1 MGVVPDV
8 SQLPFR
14 FFNFKPYSMSACSPV
29 AEVIA
34 SSTREVVAEV
44 YDGALVP
51 AFGSW
56 VEVETESGAVLYGLV
71 SHAETGSIEPGRQA
85 VALGAGY
92 DRDTLRREMPQLLA
106 LIRTTVR
113 VQILAYWDGEARHP
127 AEAGRAGRPLVRQTL
142 PPRPA
147 ALHDRV
153 LACGD
158 ETVAGFGAPFDYVR
172 TLARSPDPAVPADD
186 LLAAALGGLY
196 RAYGRGEA
204 GQRVLIEA
212 GRALA
217 RLLDDDHE
225 RLQSILRRVV

>member
-1 MGVVPDV
+1 
-8 SQLPFR
+8 
-14 FFNFKPYSMSACSPV
+14 MSACPPV

-44 YDGALVP
+44 YPEAEVP

-71 SHAETGSIEPGRQA
+71 SHAETGSVEPGRQA
-85 VALGAGY
+85 TALGADY
-92 DRDTLRREMPQLLA
+92 DRETLRREMPQLLA
-106 LIRTTVR
+106 LIRTVVR
-113 VQILAYWDGEARHP
+113 VQILAFWDGKSRRDPGSGPGQAP
-127 AEAGRAGRPLVRQTL
+127 QPVVRQTL
-142 PPRPA
+142 PPQPA

-153 LACGD
+153 HTCGD
-158 ETVAGFGAPFDYVR
+158 ETVARFGAPYDYVR
-172 TLARSPDPAVPADD
+172 TLARHPDPAVPADD

-204 GQRVLIEA
+204 GQRVLVEA

-225 RLQSILRRVV
+225 RLQSILRRVG

>member
-1 MGVVPDV
+1 
-8 SQLPFR
+8 
-14 FFNFKPYSMSACSPV
+14 MSACPPV

-34 SSTREVVAEV
+34 SSTREVVAEG
-44 YDGALVP
+44 YDGAEVP

-85 VALGAGY
+85 VALGASY

-106 LIRTTVR
+106 LIRTVVR
-113 VQILAYWDGEARHP
+113 VQILAFWDGETRRGGEP
-127 AEAGRAGRPLVRQTL
+127 AVRQTL

-153 LACGD
+153 HACGD
-158 ETVAGFGAPFDYVR
+158 ETVARFGAPFDYVR
-172 TLARSPDPAVPADD
+172 TLARNPDPAVPADD

-196 RAYGRGEA
+196 RAYGQGEA
-204 GQRVLIEA
+204 GRRVLVEA

-225 RLQSILRRVV
+225 RLQSILRRVA

>member
-1 MGVVPDV
+1 
-8 SQLPFR
+8 
-14 FFNFKPYSMSACSPV
+14 MSDCPPV

-44 YDGALVP
+44 YDPTAVP

-71 SHAETGSIEPGRQA
+71 SHAETGAVEPGRQA
-85 VALGAGY
+85 VALGPGY
-92 DRDTLRREMPQLLA
+92 DRETLRREMPQLQA
-106 LIRTTVR
+106 LIRTVVR
-113 VQILAYWDGEARHP
+113 VQILAYWDGRARHREGP
-127 AEAGRAGRPLVRQTL
+127 QASAPLVRQTL
-142 PPRPA
+142 PPQPA

-153 LACGD
+153 HACAD
-158 ETVAGFGAPFDYVR
+158 ETVARFGAPFDYVR
-172 TLARSPDPAVPADD
+172 TLARNPDPAVPADD

-196 RAYGRGEA
+196 RAYGQGEA
-204 GQRVLIEA
+204 GKAVLIAA

-225 RLQSILRRVV
+225 RLQSILRRVG